1 MDALLVTMHVDSETI
16 PLCNQCS
23 ASFVFPRDPILSPL
37 HNALRA
43 GQELDPERTASLCKV
58 IPSLY
63 SKLSDYNA
71 EIARLEGILGRLRHG
86 RDELG
91 RCLDAWESRS
101 APVRRLPVELLT
113 NIFKDACRAMP
124 ISSNFPAHHDVRALT
139 ITPLLLASVCSFWR
153 SIALSTPEMWTC
165 VYGQANQAD
174 VSEAL
179 CRVISLHQD
188 RSCSRPLSI
197 FISALFANQSTRKAV
212 ERLSQGYKVF
222 DKLFAGGLD
231 LTRCRRL
238 VFDIDPFKVLRSHL
252 NLSDEHSLVWPSL
265 ECLEISQRDAW
276 AEHSYPCTLFEKA
289 PKLRELHLRGGNVSI
304 AGYVLPIHQIHSLT
318 LHEYASDHV
327 SYLLRSCVNLR
338 HLTLSHWDS
347 SGRTRGASSVLRCL
361 RSLTVINY
369 GVSNFLESFELPALT
384 HLVLDTNIC
393 TEELHKNVDPG
404 LFLIYY
410 QSMVARCAKSLMK
423 HQASLSHLTLKD
435 LPFDSK
441 MVVEF
446 LFRVPNLRQ
455 LSIIEMKGLKSF
467 FTLDQHLVDYLSK
480 PNILPGLEGI
490 DLVWSKDNVDLDE
503 GAIMRM
509 LEYRV
514 DRTILKSA
522 VIGPRGGGELRNDT
536 LIRMQPM
543 REREIEVMLW

>member
-1 MDALLVTMHVDSETI
+1 MDVLLATMHVDPETI
-16 PLCNQCS
+16 PLCNHCP
-23 ASFVFPRDPILSPL
+23 ASFICPPHPIPFPL
-37 HNALRA
+37 HNALRT
-43 GQELDPERTASLCKV
+43 GQELDPESTASLRKV

-71 EIARLEGILGRLRHG
+71 EIARLEGILGRLRQG
-86 RDELG
+86 RDELSL
-91 RCLDAWESRS
+91 CLDAWESRS

-124 ISSNFPAHHDVRALT
+124 ISSYFPAHNAVRALT
-139 ITPLLLASVCSFWR
+139 ITPFCLASVCSFWR
-153 SIALSTPEMWTC
+153 SIALCTPEMWTC

-179 CRVISLHQD
+179 CNVISLHQD
-188 RSCSRPLSI
+188 RSCTRPLSI
-197 FISALFANQSTRKAV
+197 FISASFPNQSTRQAV
-212 ERLSQGYKVF
+212 ERLSQGYRVF
-222 DKLFAGGLD
+222 DKFFAGGLD

-238 VFDIDPFKVLRSHL
+238 VFDIDPFKALRSHL
-252 NLSDEHSLVWPSL
+252 NLSDEHSLAWPSL
-265 ECLEISQRDAW
+265 ECLELSQRDTW

-318 LHEYASDHV
+318 LHGYASDYV

-347 SGRTRGASSVLRCL
+347 SGRTRGTSFVLRCL
-361 RSLTVINY
+361 QSLTVISY

-404 LFLIYY
+404 LFPIYY
-410 QSMVARCAKSLMK
+410 QSIVARCAKSLMK
-423 HQASLSHLTLKD
+423 HQAVLSHLTLKD
-435 LPFDSK
+435 LPIDSK
-441 MVVEF
+441 MVLEF
-446 LFRVPNLRQ
+446 LFRVPNLRR
-455 LSIIEMKGLKSF
+455 LSIIERTGLKNL
-467 FTLDQHLVDYLSK
+467 TLDQHLVDYLSK
-480 PNILPGLEGI
+480 PEVLPGLEGI

-503 GAIMRM
+503 GAIMSM
-509 LEYRV
+509 LEYRM

-522 VIGPRGGGELRNDT
+522 VIGPRDGGELRNDT
-536 LIRMQPM
+536 LIRMQLM
-543 REREIEVMLW
+543 REREIKVTLW

>member
-1 MDALLVTMHVDSETI
+1 MHIANWETI
-16 PLCNQCS
+16 PLCNRCP
-23 ASFVFPRDPILSPL
+23 ASFVSPPYPTLSPL
-37 HNALRA
+37 HNALRT
-43 GQELDPERTASLCKV
+43 GQELDPESTASLGKA

-63 SKLSDYNA
+63 LTLSDYNA

-86 RDELG
+86 RDQLG

-113 NIFKDACRAMP
+113 KIFKDACRAMP
-124 ISSNFPAHHDVRALT
+124 ISSYFPAQSAVRALT
-139 ITPLLLASVCSFWR
+139 ITPLCLASVCSFWR

-165 VYGQANQAD
+165 VYSQANQAD

-179 CRVISLHQD
+179 CNVISLHQD
-188 RSCSRPLSI
+188 RSCTRPLSI
-197 FISALFANQSTRKAV
+197 FISASFANQSTRQAI
-212 ERLSQGYKVF
+212 ERLSQSYRVF

-231 LTRCRRL
+231 LTRCHRL
-238 VFDIDPFKVLRSHL
+238 VFDINPFKVLRSHL
-252 NLSDEHSLVWPSL
+252 NLSEEHSLVWPSL
-265 ECLEISQRDAW
+265 EYLELSQRDAW
-276 AEHSYPCTLFEKA
+276 AENSYPCTLFEKA
-289 PKLRELHLRGGNVSI
+289 PKLRDLHLRGGNVSI
-304 AGYVLPIHQIHSLT
+304 AGYVLPIHQLHSLT
-318 LHEYASDHV
+318 LHGYTSDYV

-347 SGRTRGASSVLRCL
+347 TGRTRGASSVLRCL
-361 RSLTVINY
+361 RSLTVIKY

-404 LFLIYY
+404 LFSIYY
-410 QSMVARCAKSLMK
+410 RSMVARCAKSLIK

-446 LFRVPNLRQ
+446 LFRVPNLRR
-455 LSIIEMKGLKSF
+455 LSIIEMKGLKGF
-467 FTLDQHLVDYLSK
+467 FTLDQQLVDHLSK
-480 PNILPGLEGI
+480 PEILPGLEGI
-490 DLVWSKDNVDLDE
+490 DLVWSKGNVDLDE
-503 GAIMRM
+503 GAIMSM
-509 LEYRV
+509 LEYRT

-522 VIGPRGGGELRNDT
+522 VIGPRDGGELRNDT

-543 REREIEVMLW
+543 REQEIKVTLW